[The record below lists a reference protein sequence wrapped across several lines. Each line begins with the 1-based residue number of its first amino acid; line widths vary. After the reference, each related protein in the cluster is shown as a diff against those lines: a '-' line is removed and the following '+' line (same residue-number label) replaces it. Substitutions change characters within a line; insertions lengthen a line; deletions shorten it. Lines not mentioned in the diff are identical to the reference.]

1 MFSISS
7 SHVCGFFHQFVAL
20 IRQNTLYLLR
30 WFCASNFRKGNTWS
44 NMNCVFI
51 LADVYNVPEEV
62 KLWKL
67 SSLVEDRTACSS
79 ITGPYLPVP

>member
-1 MFSISS
+1 
-7 SHVCGFFHQFVAL
+7 
-20 IRQNTLYLLR
+20 
-30 WFCASNFRKGNTWS
+30 
-44 NMNCVFI
+44 MNCVFI